1 MFSLN
6 VLVIM
11 AAVGDYRFGIL
22 DVEYCIII
30 YLTFLLKPK
39 VLANIY
45 SLSIMVVVWR
55 AAIRMYGAQLFSVNN
70 AVCGCV
76 YLNGIGVQLV

>member
-1 MFSLN
+1 MFLLN

-30 YLTFLLKPK
+30 LLTIRYDKIIYYMFITRRGH
-39 VLANIY
+39 AMGNIN
-45 SLSIMVVVWR
+45 
-55 AAIRMYGAQLFSVNN
+55 SVIYKNKEW
-70 AVCGCV
+70 
-76 YLNGIGVQLV
+76 Q